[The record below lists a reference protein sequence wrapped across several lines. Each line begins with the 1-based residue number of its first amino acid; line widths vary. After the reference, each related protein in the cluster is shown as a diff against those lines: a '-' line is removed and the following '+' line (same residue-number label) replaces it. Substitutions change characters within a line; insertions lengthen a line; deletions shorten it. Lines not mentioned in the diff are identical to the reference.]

1 MKELI
6 ARLRTDPIFDDSTL
20 GNETADLLEL
30 LTSGDVKPPFSFK
43 MLSQLQSGTID
54 VVRADAVQDYGDRRD
69 AAGYLRGVLAER
81 ERIAKFCETQKF
93 MTLMPEDSAANLR
106 MQGMHYC
113 AKELAN
119 LIRKGT
125 P

>member
-6 ARLRTDPIFDDSTL
+6 ERLRTDSIFDSSTL
-20 GNETADLLEL
+20 GNETADLLER
-30 LTSGDVKPPFSFK
+30 LTSGDVELPTTCK
-43 MLSQLQSGTID
+43 MLSDLQSGTIE
-54 VVRADAVQDYGDRRD
+54 VVRADAVQDYGDRR
-69 AAGYLRGVLAER
+69 AAAAVLAER

-113 AKELAN
+113 AKELAK